1 MRGSGGDAS
10 TTNILSLLNK
20 QVHKH
25 FLPFS
30 FPLSLLFLW
39 AAAMEVCWQIQTP
52 TSLGPGFQQKGRL
65 KINTFIGFLPRPISS
80 VSLLYISTTVRCSLD
95 STFFWGIEVQSVLL
109 FALFD

>member
-1 MRGSGGDAS
+1 
-10 TTNILSLLNK
+10 
-20 QVHKH
+20 
-25 FLPFS
+25 
-30 FPLSLLFLW
+30 
-39 AAAMEVCWQIQTP
+39 MEVCWQIQTP

-80 VSLLYISTTVRCSLD
+80 VRLLYISTTVRCSLD